1 MPQPR
6 LEHRGNGSAR
16 IVANGNPMLMIGG
29 EMGNSSA
36 SVPEDV
42 KRHFSHLHQ
51 MGLNTVLV
59 PLSWELVE
67 PQEGKF
73 DMSSLDTILAEA
85 RHNELKVVLLWFGA
99 WKNSMS
105 CYAPE
110 WFKRDVKRFPRA
122 HTAEGKPVEEA
133 SSLSA

>member
-1 MPQPR
+1 MKKTVFILLASVLPLLLSGQPR
-6 LEHRGNGSAR
+6 LEHCGNGSAR
-16 IVANGNPMLMIGG
+16 IVVNGNPMLMIGG

-42 KRHFSHLHQ
+42 KRYFSHLHK

-85 RHNELKVVLLWFGA
+85 RHNELKVVLLWFGT

-105 CYAPE
+105 CEA
-110 WFKRDVKRFPRA
+110 FPPCPYCRRE
-122 HTAEGKPVEEA
+122 TR
-133 SSLSA
+133 